1 MLKLYHKQ
9 FVTFITRVQSN
20 VIDRKTFVTIIKRKI
35 KMNEGAIAVF
45 IPIIVTLVTGAIL
58 IVYFYLKSKE
68 KQMLIEKGLSAEEIK
83 KFFEEKRDG
92 LTLMKIGII
101 SIFFGLGLG
110 IGMMLEDATT
120 KEYWVPF
127 SLFVG
132 TGIGFVL
139 SNLIANKIKTN

>member
-1 MLKLYHKQ
+1 MASE
-9 FVTFITRVQSN
+9 VV
-20 VIDRKTFVTIIKRKI
+20 
-35 KMNEGAIAVF
+35 AVF
-45 IPIIVTLVTGAIL
+45 IPIIITLVIGVIL
-58 IVYFYLKSKE
+58 IIYFYLKSKE

-92 LTLMKIGII
+92 LGLMKIGII

-110 IGMMLEDATT
+110 FGMMMQDSTT
-120 KEYWVPF
+120 KDFWVLL

-139 SNLIANKIKTN
+139 ANLLADKMKSKNR